1 MQSMMTAR
9 QVAEL
14 LGVHENWVYD
24 QAVGGKLPSYKIGGT
39 RRFDPDE
46 LRSWIAGHREAEND
60 REPRKPRRSSRRMV
74 AMATAR
80 LDTQHEDR
88 QSALE
93 QSVRTSRRQDEKTV
107 RVDDEPQPRLFEL

>member
-1 MQSMMTAR
+1 
-9 QVAEL
+9 
-14 LGVHENWVYD
+14 
-24 QAVGGKLPSYKIGGT
+24 
-39 RRFDPDE
+39 
-46 LRSWIAGHREAEND
+46 
-60 REPRKPRRSSRRMV
+60 MV